1 MSPFLWLWHPSDF
14 LLCRRFL
21 QLLDSRCEWR
31 TFWRWPGRGGME
43 IVRLAQDELLERD
56 DINPLLA
63 RRRVKLRDVEEADLV
78 KADGTVGSI
87 TESFGR

>member
-1 MSPFLWLWHPSDF
+1 
-14 LLCRRFL
+14 
-21 QLLDSRCEWR
+21 
-31 TFWRWPGRGGME
+31 ME